1 MNWMTPHDIYLNSA
15 QNALHEAVNASG
27 ASEFR
32 GHVEHSTND
41 IGNEPNVAIVTWASV
56 RVVNIEKRIIV
67 AARYYTSNK
76 FKIETGWDNAA
87 SELIANS

>member
-56 RVVNIEKRIIV
+56 RVVNIEKRIMLRRVTTRATNSKSKLVGIT
-67 AARYYTSNK
+67 R
-76 FKIETGWDNAA
+76 
-87 SELIANS
+87 LAN